1 MALRWAEAAC
11 GAPSQ
16 VKERKMEIEDLEAY
30 IRSTDGAR
38 MIQIKPGWFVNEAV
52 WRKLKSF

>member
-1 MALRWAEAAC
+1 
-11 GAPSQ
+11 
-16 VKERKMEIEDLEAY
+16 MEIEDLEAY

-38 MIQIKPGWFVNEAV
+38 MIPIKSGWFVNEAI

>member
-1 MALRWAEAAC
+1 
-11 GAPSQ
+11 
-16 VKERKMEIEDLEAY
+16 MEIEDLEAY
-30 IRSTDGAR
+30 IRSSDGAR